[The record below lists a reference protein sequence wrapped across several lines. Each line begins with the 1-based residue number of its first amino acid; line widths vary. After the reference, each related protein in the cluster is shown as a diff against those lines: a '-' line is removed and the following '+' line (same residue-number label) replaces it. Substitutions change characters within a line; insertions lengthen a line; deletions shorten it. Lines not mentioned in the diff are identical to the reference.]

1 MVVPAAIHCASW
13 MCVYVCGFPSVFTA
27 IHNLGVVSDD
37 RLMAYAVAEQDFV
50 LFILYVAVPF
60 TFLPLIKA

>member
-1 MVVPAAIHCASW
+1 
-13 MCVYVCGFPSVFTA
+13 MCVCGFPSVFTA